1 MNREL
6 KFRVWDSVL
15 KNWQSEL
22 KIPTGQT
29 LENQQLNGFTIWTP
43 NYPIH
48 GDNRFK
54 FQQSTGLKDKNQND
68 IYQGDILQYQY
79 LDNNNFYEATGEVI
93 WTTGIDC
100 YNNMFAGWEVTFGQ
114 KTKYINKNCE
124 VIGNIFENPELLDDT
139 KISVKIEKRGRGR
152 PKKEIF

>member
-1 MNREL
+1 MKNDI
-6 KFRVWDSVL
+6 KFRIWDNL
-15 KNWQSEL
+15 KAEWCDNQSIWRL
-22 KIPTGQT
+22 KTSNNGAKIEPPAIYF
-29 LENQQLNGFTIWTP
+29 NQHPDGVTI
-43 NYPIH
+43 
-48 GDNRFK
+48 
-54 FQQSTGLKDKNQND
+54 QQYTGLKDKNQND

-93 WTTGIDC
+93 WNTGIDC